1 MTRRSRITIPLSEE
15 DRVEIMIEK
24 EGGKVTDFVVNYVA
38 TIAGRDHS
46 VVRYDT
52 NHGFPHKDTLRRD
65 GTLERKEKL
74 PMVDLHWLTDS
85 AIDDLKE
92 NWRAYRRRFVR

>member
-1 MTRRSRITIPLSEE
+1 MPLTEE
-15 DRVEIMIEK
+15 DRIEIPIEK

-38 TIAGRDHS
+38 TISGRDYS

-52 NHGFPHKDTLRRD
+52 NHGFPHKGTLRRD

-74 PMVDLHWLTDS
+74 PMIDLHWLTDR
-85 AIDDLKE
+85 AIDELKE
-92 NWRAYRRRFVR
+92 NWRTYRRRFVR